1 VGRDDAEFDGAIGEK
16 HRFSGREYRQ
26 DLGVPNWQVLCTSR
40 SGGERNLFAFMQRAR
55 PGGDLG
61 EPELRA
67 RQVGEDRHG
76 LACIFGSGTNSRNS
90 TRVILM

>member
-40 SGGERNLFAFMQRAR
+40 SGGERNLFAFM
-55 PGGDLG
+55 
-61 EPELRA
+61 
-67 RQVGEDRHG
+67 
-76 LACIFGSGTNSRNS
+76 
-90 TRVILM
+90 